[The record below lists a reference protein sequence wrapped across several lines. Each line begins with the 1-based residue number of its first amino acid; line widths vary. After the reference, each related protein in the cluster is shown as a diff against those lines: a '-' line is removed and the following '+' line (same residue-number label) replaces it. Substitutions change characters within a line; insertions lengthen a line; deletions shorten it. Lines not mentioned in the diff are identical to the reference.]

1 MAATPAKGPS
11 LDPTQKAAVL
21 LMTIGE
27 ESAAEVL
34 RHMGP
39 KEVQRIGVA
48 MTTVKDLTKDMV
60 NTVISEFMT
69 TVNKQTNLG
78 VGVDDYVR
86 NVLYSAL
93 GEDKAASVIDRIL
106 LGGNSQGLEA
116 LKWMTPKSIA
126 ELIQNEH
133 PQIIAI
139 ILSYLESDMSA
150 EVLTAFPEK
159 VRSDL
164 LLRIATLDG
173 VQPAAMKKL
182 NDTLQAQLKGSSGA
196 QSSTIGGVK
205 AAADILNFIDS
216 TAEAAIM
223 EKVKEVDEDLG
234 QEIQDLMFVFE
245 NLNGVDDRA
254 MQTILREV
262 STDSL
267 LLAMKAADDELK
279 EKIYANMSKRAAE
292 MLRDDLEAKGP
303 VKLSEVE
310 TAQKEIL
317 SIARRL
323 ADEGQISLGGGSDEE
338 LI

>member
-1 MAATPAKGPS
+1 M
-11 LDPTQKAAVL
+11 DPTQKAAVF
-21 LMTIGE
+21 LMSIGE
-27 ESAAEVL
+27 ESAAEVMK
-34 RHMGP
+34 HMGP
-39 KEVQRIGVA
+39 KEVQRIGIA
-48 MTTVKDLTKDMV
+48 MTTVKDLSKEMV
-60 NTVISEFMT
+60 NSVIGEFMT
-69 TVNKQTNLG
+69 TVNKQTSLG

-93 GEDKAASVIDRIL
+93 GEDKAAGVIDRIL
-106 LGGNSQGLEA
+106 LGGNSQGLES
-116 LKWMTPKSIA
+116 LKWMQPKSVA
-126 ELIQNEH
+126 ELIGNEH

-139 ILSYLESDMSA
+139 ILSYLESDMAA
-150 EVLTAFPEK
+150 EIVIEFPEK

-164 LLRIATLDG
+164 LLRIATLES
-173 VQPAAMKKL
+173 VQPAAMKEL
-182 NDTLQAQLKGSSGA
+182 NETLEKQLKGGSNI
-196 QSSTIGGVK
+196 QSSSIGGVK
-205 AAADILNFIDS
+205 AAADILNFIETS
-216 TAEAAIM
+216 AEAAIM

-245 NLNGVDDRA
+245 NLMGVDDRA

-323 ADEGQISLGGGSDEE
+323 ADEGQISLGGSADEE
-338 LI
+338 LV